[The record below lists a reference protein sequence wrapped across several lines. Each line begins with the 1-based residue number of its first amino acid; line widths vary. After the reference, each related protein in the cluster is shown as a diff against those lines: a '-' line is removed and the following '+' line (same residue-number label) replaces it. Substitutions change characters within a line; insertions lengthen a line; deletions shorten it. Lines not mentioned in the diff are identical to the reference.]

1 MTDFRTGVTSFILLI
16 VAENKSIL
24 HPAQARSSGRV
35 TKRALSGVRRVHMRF
50 HAIKISAV
58 ILTLLVS
65 AAPMRGQTIAT
76 TTTLT
81 ANPESIL
88 FGGFTVITATVTPAS
103 GPACALAGLPIQF
116 FTAAG
121 KPMTILDGAGQA
133 SIPYDYDPAGDN
145 PATVSA
151 DFNYFNYGTSF
162 APSYGTVTLNVVP
175 PAGILNGTYT
185 FLFKG
190 SAPWLRMETGTS
202 PARWI
207 STPAWAR
214 SLVLSRAPTA
224 FPLQDRAR

>member
-1 MTDFRTGVTSFILLI
+1 
-16 VAENKSIL
+16 
-24 HPAQARSSGRV
+24 
-35 TKRALSGVRRVHMRF
+35 MRF